1 MASPQKVPVP
11 TKLRNTL
18 LTLLI
23 FVGIASQSA
32 AQSPPM
38 PSRDYSDA
46 PARAQ
51 IYLEMQRR
59 QHHRAADRKL
69 LNAEKRRLEFAERVV
84 KFTDSYN
91 ALMENGRKGV
101 WNPKQAKAARKAFE
115 RLVHSEAWL
124 ETSK

>member
-1 MASPQKVPVP
+1 MATLRKVLVS

-18 LTLLI
+18 LALLI
-23 FVGIASQSA
+23 FVGTA
-32 AQSPPM
+32 AQLAAQIREM

-46 PARAQ
+46 NARAQ

-59 QHHRAADRKL
+59 ERSRSAERKR
-69 LNAEKRRLEFAERVV
+69 LNAEKRKLEFAERVV

-91 ALMENGRKGV
+91 ALMEDGKRGV
-101 WNPKQAKAARKAFE
+101 WNPKRAKAARKAFE